1 MSIITD
7 TLNRL
12 QSSWT
17 RRNAFD
23 SSTKQGT
30 YSRPE
35 SSHHAPKKGRG
46 RLKFWSVFFGLTVTF
61 TAMGLGMFWFGMNVA
76 PEGSSRSNHSSSLK
90 SQPILEETPV
100 PATTVGNQ
108 SETQPITPPGPNQLQ
123 KPSTDAPPVP
133 GTSNQLARNKEI
145 VAQPSLQTEQP
156 SSENETKDILRS
168 TRAIAPASSQPSKT
182 KKSTPS
188 SQAPNIAEPKNPET
202 ANVSLKKMQDSPN
215 HSQSLNLRAA
225 QSDKSDSIPPS
236 VKDTPKQEP
245 PISANE
251 VRNDQASATA
261 MAVAKKYSPSNSDA
275 ERLSQGRSLVKRRL
289 YSEAVATLSP
299 LFATLPNQWEPWFW
313 MGTAH
318 MGLGQ
323 YDEAK
328 EAFREGL
335 ARNET
340 ISQLWVQLAIVE
352 HQHGQYSQALDALRQ
367 AELLT
372 PNLPGV
378 QLNLGFTLEGQG
390 NAKSA
395 LQHYRQYLTLTDR
408 NPVHLS
414 TRKKVLD
421 RILRLERS

>member
-17 RRNAFD
+17 RRDAFD
-23 SSTKQGT
+23 SSTNPGT

-35 SSHHAPKKGRG
+35 SSHQAPKKGRG
-46 RLKFWSVFFGLTVTF
+46 GLNFWSVFFGLTVTF
-61 TAMGLGMFWFGMNVA
+61 TSIGLGMFWFGMKVS
-76 PEGSSRSNHSSSLK
+76 PVVSSRSNHSSSLT
-90 SQPILEETPV
+90 SQPILEGTPV
-100 PATTVGNQ
+100 PAISAVNQ
-108 SETQPITPPGPNQLQ
+108 SETQPITPPGP
-123 KPSTDAPPVP
+123 T
-133 GTSNQLARNKEI
+133 TSNQLALHKEV
-145 VAQPSLQTEQP
+145 VAQPFLYTEP
-156 SSENETKDILRS
+156 PPSENETKEILRS

-182 KKSTPS
+182 KKSSQS
-188 SQAPNIAEPKNPET
+188 SQTPNIAEPNNPET
-202 ANVSLKKMQDSPN
+202 ADVSLIKMQDSPN
-215 HSQSLNLRAA
+215 HSQSRNSRAA
-225 QSDKSDSIPPS
+225 QSGKSDSILPS
-236 VKDTPKQEP
+236 VKDAPNQESTLFA
-245 PISANE
+245 IE
-251 VRNDQASATA
+251 GRNDQASATGKP
-261 MAVAKKYSPSNSDA
+261 VEKKTSSSPSEV

-299 LFATLPNQWEPWFW
+299 LFATPPHQWEPWFW

-340 ISQLWVQLAIVE
+340 ISQFWVQLSIVE
-352 HQHGQYSQALDALRQ
+352 HQHGHYSQALDALRQ

-372 PNLPGV
+372 PNLPEV

-395 LQHYRQYLTLTDR
+395 LHHYRQYLSLTDR